1 MAWMQLAASVLGGMY
16 ANKQAKKAQGAANQ
30 QADWAYEQSRPQNY
44 QGMFGGYNT
53 ESGEYLNEDMQAR
66 MDRYMSRSDA
76 TGAQIGNY
84 SPEEYAQNM
93 YDMDLQ
99 MLNPEL
105 AQQSSAQEARLLA
118 QGRLGTTGGAGAQ
131 GGMMQAQN
139 MTRLGL
145 RRDSY
150 NKSQMQLDNM
160 RRRQQEDATFGMGI
174 GSLASGYG
182 AQSLNFANQRGQN
195 AWKAANMKS
204 GAALGR
210 AGANAGFINSA
221 LGGFNSQGYGKD
233 GKNNMWSQ
241 MEDSLGGMF
250 GGGGGPSTLGPGS
263 MGPGSVKNDYG
274 LGGGMNNITDMRAIP
289 PWEQYQRQNPGNY

>member
-1 MAWMQLAASVLGGMY
+1 MSAWMQLGASVLGGIF
-16 ANKQAKKAQGAANQ
+16 ANKQAKKAQQSANQ
-30 QADWAYEQSRPQNY
+30 QADWAYGQSRPQNY

-53 ESGEYLNEDMQAR
+53 ETGEYLNEDMQAR
-66 MDRYMSRSDA
+66 MDAYMNRADA

-93 YDMDLQ
+93 YNMDLQ

-131 GGMMQAQN
+131 GGLMQAQN

-150 NKSQMQLDNM
+150 NKSQQQLDAM

-174 GSLASGYG
+174 GNLASGYG
-182 AQSLNFANQRGQN
+182 AQSLNFANQRAQN
-195 AWKAANMKS
+195 AWLAANMKS
-204 GAALGR
+204 GAATNR

-221 LGGFNSQGYGKD
+221 LGSFSSQGYGED
-233 GKNNMWSQ
+233 GKNNMYSQ
-241 MEDSLGGMF
+241 LAGLF
-250 GGGGGPSTLGPGS
+250 GGDGNQGNVNQGS
-263 MGPGSVKNDYG
+263 PPLNYAAYNAANVRNNYG
-274 LGGGMNNITDMRAIP
+274 FGGGMN
-289 PWEQYQRQNPGNY
+289 RQQPSFSGQFLGRGYAP

>member
-1 MAWMQLAASVLGGMY
+1 
-16 ANKQAKKAQGAANQ
+16 
-30 QADWAYEQSRPQNY
+30 
-44 QGMFGGYNT
+44 
-53 ESGEYLNEDMQAR
+53 
-66 MDRYMSRSDA
+66 
-76 TGAQIGNY
+76 
-84 SPEEYAQNM
+84 
-93 YDMDLQ
+93 

-118 QGRLGTTGGAGAQ
+118 QGRLGTTGGGGAQ
-131 GGMMQAQN
+131 GGLMQAQN

-195 AWKAANMKS
+195 AWNAANMRS

-210 AGANAGFINSA
+210 AGANAGMIGSA
-221 LGGFNSQGYGKD
+221 LQGFNSQEG
-233 GKNNMWSQ
+233 MTFA
-241 MEDSLGGMF
+241 SLF
-250 GGGGGPSTLGPGS
+250 GGGSQTPSN
-263 MGPGSVKNDYG
+263 MGTSSSSSPNYNVRNDYG
-274 LGGGMNNITDMRAIP
+274 FGGGTSTAQQPNFFGQFLRGG
-289 PWEQYQRQNPGNY
+289 YQR

>member
-1 MAWMQLAASVLGGMY
+1 MQLAASVLGGMY
-16 ANKQAKKAQGAANQ
+16 ANKQAKKAQNSANQ
-30 QADWAYEQSRPQNY
+30 NADFAYNESRPQNY

-53 ESGEYLNEDMQAR
+53 ESGEYLNEDMQGR
-66 MDRYMSRSDA
+66 MDRYMARSDA

-105 AQQSSAQEARLLA
+105 QQQSLDNEARLLA
-118 QGRLGTTGGAGAQ
+118 QGRLGSTGGAGQTQ
-131 GGMMQAQN
+131 GLMQAQN

-160 RRRQQEDATFGMGI
+160 RRRQQEDMSMGLGI
-174 GSLASGYG
+174 GGLASGYG

-195 AWKAANMKS
+195 AWQSAQMKS

-210 AGANAGFINSA
+210 AGANSA
-221 LGGFNSQGYGKD
+221 LIGSALKGFNAQEG
-233 GKNNMWSQ
+233 
-241 MEDSLGGMF
+241 MEFSNPFAGIFGAGGMF
-250 GGGGGPSTLGPGS
+250 GGGAG
-263 MGPGSVKNDYG
+263 
-274 LGGGMNNITDMRAIP
+274 
-289 PWEQYQRQNPGNY
+289 QYQKPRRMATTPNQYDGNY

>member
-1 MAWMQLAASVLGGMY
+1 MAWAQLAASVLGGIY
-16 ANKQAKKAQGAANQ
+16 ANRQAKKAQNSANQ
-30 QADWAYEQSRPQNY
+30 QADFAYNESRPQNY

-53 ESGEYLNEDMQAR
+53 ESGEYLNEGMQGR
-66 MDRYMSRSDA
+66 MDAYMNRADA
-76 TGAQIGNY
+76 TGAQIGDY

-105 AQQSSAQEARLLA
+105 EQQSLNNESRLLS
-118 QGRLGTTGGAGAQ
+118 QGRLGSTGGAGQTQ
-131 GGMMQAQN
+131 GLMQAQN

-160 RRRQQEDATFGMGI
+160 RRRQQEDMSMGLGI
-174 GSLASGYG
+174 GGLASGYG

-195 AWKAANMKS
+195 AWQSAQMKS

-210 AGANAGFINSA
+210 AGANSA
-221 LGGFNSQGYGKD
+221 LIGSALKGFNSQEGMGF
-233 GKNNMWSQ
+233 GN
-241 MEDSLGGMF
+241 LFGAGGMF
-250 GGGGGPSTLGPGS
+250 GQAQPTNSQSYLGRTYGRESYGPGR
-263 MGPGSVKNDYG
+263 GD
-274 LGGGMNNITDMRAIP
+274 R
-289 PWEQYQRQNPGNY
+289 

>member
-150 NKSQMQLDNM
+150 NKSQQQLDNM
-160 RRRQQEDATFGMGI
+160 RRRQQEDMSMGLGFGGLTQQYAAN
-174 GSLASGYG
+174 SYNQ
-182 AQSLNFANQRGQN
+182 AQLRGNN
-195 AWKAANMKS
+195 AWRSANMKS
-204 GAALGR
+204 GAAANR
-210 AGANAGFINSA
+210 AGANTLAMSGLMGSFGKLNF
-221 LGGFNSQGYGKD
+221 GGNNSQNAQAVRNGTGY
-233 GKNNMWSQ
+233 S
-241 MEDSLGGMF
+241 
-250 GGGGGPSTLGPGS
+250 
-263 MGPGSVKNDYG
+263 
-274 LGGGMNNITDMRAIP
+274 
-289 PWEQYQRQNPGNY
+289 QYQDAMRGGQYFPK

>member
-1 MAWMQLAASVLGGMY
+1 MSAWMQLGASVLGGIF
-16 ANKQAKKAQGAANQ
+16 ANRQAKKAQQSANQ

-66 MDRYMSRSDA
+66 MDRYMARSDA

-93 YDMDLQ
+93 YNMDLQ

-131 GGMMQAQN
+131 GGLMQAQN

-150 NKSQMQLDNM
+150 NKSQQQLDAM

-195 AWKAANMKS
+195 AWQAANMKS

-221 LGGFNSQGYGKD
+221 LGGFSSQGYGEG
-233 GKNNMWSQ
+233 GKNNMYSQ
-241 MEDSLGGMF
+241 LAGMF

-263 MGPGSVKNDYG
+263 SSPNYNVRNDYG
-274 LGGGMNNITDMRAIP
+274 FGGGMNNITDMRAIP
-289 PWEQYQRQNPGNY
+289 PWERNSGYIQ

>member
-1 MAWMQLAASVLGGMY
+1 MQLAASVLGGMY
-16 ANKQAKKAQGAANQ
+16 ANKQAKKAQQSANQ

-53 ESGEYLNEDMQAR
+53 ESGEYLNEDMQGR
-66 MDRYMSRSDA
+66 MDRYMARSDA

-195 AWKAANMKS
+195 AWQAANMKS

-210 AGANAGFINSA
+210 AGANAGMIGSA
-221 LGGFNSQGYGKD
+221 LQGFNSQDGMTFENLFGGASQTPINTGPGSSSPNYNVRNDYG
-233 GKNNMWSQ
+233 
-241 MEDSLGGMF
+241 F
-250 GGGGGPSTLGPGS
+250 GGGTNTTQQPNFFGQFLRGG
-263 MGPGSVKNDYG
+263 
-274 LGGGMNNITDMRAIP
+274 
-289 PWEQYQRQNPGNY
+289 YQR

>member
-44 QGMFGGYNT
+44 QGMFGGYDT
-53 ESGEYLNEDMQAR
+53 ESGEYLNEDMQGY
-66 MDRYMSRSDA
+66 MDDYMRRA
-76 TGAQIGNY
+76 QETGSQIGNY
-84 SPEEYAQNM
+84 SPEQYAQNM
-93 YDMDLQ
+93 YDTDLA

-150 NKSQMQLDNM
+150 NKSQQQLDAM
-160 RRRQQEDATFGMGI
+160 RRRQQEDMSYGMGI
-174 GSLASGYG
+174 GNLASGYG
-182 AQSLNFANQRGQN
+182 AQSLNFANQAGQN
-195 AWKAANMKS
+195 AWQAANMKS
-204 GAALGR
+204 GAALGK
-210 AGANAGFINSA
+210 AGANAGMIGSA
-221 LGGFNSQGYGKD
+221 LQGFNSQD
-233 GKNNMWSQ
+233 GMQFSNPFAR
-241 MEDSLGGMF
+241 GGMF
-250 GGGGGPSTLGPGS
+250 GPAQSNYINNQSLLGSYSNNYGPGR
-263 MGPGSVKNDYG
+263 GD
-274 LGGGMNNITDMRAIP
+274 R
-289 PWEQYQRQNPGNY
+289 

>member
-30 QADWAYEQSRPQNY
+30 QADWAYQQSRPQNY

-53 ESGEYLNEDMQAR
+53 ESGEYLNEDMQGR
-66 MDRYMSRSDA
+66 MDNYFNRADQ

-84 SPEEYAQNM
+84 SPEQYAQNM

-131 GGMMQAQN
+131 GGLMQAQN

-150 NKSQMQLDNM
+150 NKSQQQLDNM
-160 RRRQQEDATFGMGI
+160 RRRQQEDMGFGLGLGQMAG
-174 GSLASGYG
+174 GY
-182 AQSLNFANQRGQN
+182 ANQSLNFANQRGQN
-195 AWKAANMKS
+195 AWQAANMKS

-210 AGANAGFINSA
+210 AGAMAGMIGSG
-221 LGGFNSQGYGKD
+221 LQGFNSQEGTGDGLSGWWQSMQNKQQYNNNANMDGY
-233 GKNNMWSQ
+233 
-241 MEDSLGGMF
+241 
-250 GGGGGPSTLGPGS
+250 
-263 MGPGSVKNDYG
+263 
-274 LGGGMNNITDMRAIP
+274 
-289 PWEQYQRQNPGNY
+289 

>member
-1 MAWMQLAASVLGGMY
+1 MSGWMQLGASVLGGIF
-16 ANKQAKKAQGAANQ
+16 ANRQAKKAQGAANQ
-30 QADWAYEQSRPQNY
+30 QADWAYQQSRPQNY

-131 GGMMQAQN
+131 GGLMQAQN

-150 NKSQMQLDNM
+150 NKSQQQLDAM
-160 RRRQQEDATFGMGI
+160 RRRQQEDMGFGLGLGQMAG
-174 GSLASGYG
+174 GY
-182 AQSLNFANQRGQN
+182 ANQSLNFANQRGQN
-195 AWKAANMKS
+195 AWQAANMKS

-210 AGANAGFINSA
+210 AGAMAGMIGSG
-221 LGGFNSQGYGKD
+221 LQGFNSQEG
-233 GKNNMWSQ
+233 
-241 MEDSLGGMF
+241 MEFSNPFAGMF
-250 GGGGGPSTLGPGS
+250 GGNKTPYRTQG
-263 MGPGSVKNDYG
+263 
-274 LGGGMNNITDMRAIP
+274 
-289 PWEQYQRQNPGNY
+289 NPNL

>member
-1 MAWMQLAASVLGGMY
+1 MSAWMQLGASVLGGIF
-16 ANKQAKKAQGAANQ
+16 ANRQAKKAQQSANQ
-30 QADWAYEQSRPQNY
+30 QADWAYQQSRPQNY

-66 MDRYMSRSDA
+66 MDNYFNRADQ

-84 SPEEYAQNM
+84 SPEQYAQNM

-131 GGMMQAQN
+131 GGLMQAQN

-150 NKSQMQLDNM
+150 NKSQQQLDNM
-160 RRRQQEDATFGMGI
+160 RRRQQEDMGFGLGLGQMAG
-174 GSLASGYG
+174 GY
-182 AQSLNFANQRGQN
+182 ANQSLNFANQRGQN
-195 AWKAANMKS
+195 AWQAANMKS

-210 AGANAGFINSA
+210 AGAMAGMIGSG
-221 LGGFNSQGYGKD
+221 LQGFNSQEG
-233 GKNNMWSQ
+233 
-241 MEDSLGGMF
+241 MEFSNPFAGMF
-250 GGGGGPSTLGPGS
+250 GGNRQPQTYNTQGGNP
-263 MGPGSVKNDYG
+263 YG
-274 LGGGMNNITDMRAIP
+274 
-289 PWEQYQRQNPGNY
+289 YK

>member
-1 MAWMQLAASVLGGMY
+1 MAAWMQLAASVLGSMY
-16 ANKQAKKAQGAANQ
+16 ANKQAKKAQQSANQ

-53 ESGEYLNEDMQAR
+53 ESGEYLNEDMQGR
-66 MDRYMSRSDA
+66 MDRYMARSDA

-150 NKSQMQLDNM
+150 NKSQQQLDNM
-160 RRRQQEDATFGMGI
+160 RRRQQEDMSMGLGFGGLTQQYAAN
-174 GSLASGYG
+174 SYNQ
-182 AQSLNFANQRGQN
+182 AQLRGNN
-195 AWKAANMKS
+195 AWRSANMKS
-204 GAALGR
+204 GAAANR
-210 AGANAGFINSA
+210 AGANTLAMSGLMGSFGKLNF
-221 LGGFNSQGYGKD
+221 GGNNSQNAQAVRNGTGY
-233 GKNNMWSQ
+233 S
-241 MEDSLGGMF
+241 
-250 GGGGGPSTLGPGS
+250 
-263 MGPGSVKNDYG
+263 
-274 LGGGMNNITDMRAIP
+274 
-289 PWEQYQRQNPGNY
+289 QYQDAMRGGQYFPK

>member
-1 MAWMQLAASVLGGMY
+1 MQLAASVLGGMY

-131 GGMMQAQN
+131 GGLMQAQN

-150 NKSQMQLDNM
+150 NKSQQQLDNM

-195 AWKAANMKS
+195 AWQAANMKS

-210 AGANAGFINSA
+210 AGANAGMIGSA
-221 LGGFNSQGYGKD
+221 LQGFNSQD
-233 GKNNMWSQ
+233 GMSFGN
-241 MEDSLGGMF
+241 F
-250 GGGGGPSTLGPGS
+250 GGLFGPQRPAGSVDGRLTTAQTPYSGVRGSDYYRTS
-263 MGPGSVKNDYG
+263 MGK
-274 LGGGMNNITDMRAIP
+274 
-289 PWEQYQRQNPGNY
+289 

>member
-30 QADWAYEQSRPQNY
+30 QADWAYQQSRPQNY

-53 ESGEYLNEDMQAR
+53 ESGEYLNEDMQGR
-66 MDRYMSRSDA
+66 MDNYFNRADQ

-84 SPEEYAQNM
+84 SPEQYAQNM

-131 GGMMQAQN
+131 GGLMQAQN

-150 NKSQMQLDNM
+150 NKSQQQLDAM
-160 RRRQQEDATFGMGI
+160 RRRQQEDMGFGLGLGQMAG
-174 GSLASGYG
+174 GY
-182 AQSLNFANQRGQN
+182 ANQSLNFANQRGQN
-195 AWKAANMKS
+195 AWQAANMKS

-210 AGANAGFINSA
+210 AGAMAGMIGSG
-221 LGGFNSQGYGKD
+221 LQGFNSQD
-233 GKNNMWSQ
+233 G
-241 MEDSLGGMF
+241 MEFSNPFAGMF
-250 GGGGGPSTLGPGS
+250 GGSRQPQTYNTQGGNP
-263 MGPGSVKNDYG
+263 YG
-274 LGGGMNNITDMRAIP
+274 
-289 PWEQYQRQNPGNY
+289 YK

>member
-1 MAWMQLAASVLGGMY
+1 MQLAASVLGGMY

-150 NKSQMQLDNM
+150 NKSQQQLDAM
-160 RRRQQEDATFGMGI
+160 RRRQQEDMSYGMGI
-174 GSLASGYG
+174 GNLASGYG
-182 AQSLNFANQRGQN
+182 TQSLNFANQRGQN
-195 AWKAANMKS
+195 AWQAANMKS

-210 AGANAGFINSA
+210 AGANAGMIGSA
-221 LGGFNSQGYGKD
+221 LQGFNSQEGMKFT
-233 GKNNMWSQ
+233 NPFA
-241 MEDSLGGMF
+241 GMF
-250 GGGGGPSTLGPGS
+250 GGGNQPNYNYTT
-263 MGPGSVKNDYG
+263 K
-274 LGGGMNNITDMRAIP
+274 
-289 PWEQYQRQNPGNY
+289 YQSQNQMDGY

>member
-1 MAWMQLAASVLGGMY
+1 MSAWMQLGASVLGGIF
-16 ANKQAKKAQGAANQ
+16 ANRQAKKAQQSANQ
-30 QADWAYEQSRPQNY
+30 QADWAYQQSRPQNY

-53 ESGEYLNEDMQAR
+53 ESGEYLNEDMQGR
-66 MDRYMSRSDA
+66 MDNYFNRADQ

-84 SPEEYAQNM
+84 SPEQYAQNM

-131 GGMMQAQN
+131 GGLMQAQN

-150 NKSQMQLDNM
+150 NKSQQQLDNM
-160 RRRQQEDATFGMGI
+160 RRRQQEDMGFGLGLGQMAG
-174 GSLASGYG
+174 GY
-182 AQSLNFANQRGQN
+182 ANQSLNFANQRGQN
-195 AWKAANMKS
+195 AWNAANMRS

-210 AGANAGFINSA
+210 AGAMAGMIGSG
-221 LGGFNSQGYGKD
+221 LQGFNSQEG
-233 GKNNMWSQ
+233 
-241 MEDSLGGMF
+241 MEFSNPFAGMF
-250 GGGGGPSTLGPGS
+250 GGNRQPQTYNTQGGNP
-263 MGPGSVKNDYG
+263 YG
-274 LGGGMNNITDMRAIP
+274 
-289 PWEQYQRQNPGNY
+289 YK

>member
-1 MAWMQLAASVLGGMY
+1 MQLAASVLGGLY
-16 ANKQAKKAQGAANQ
+16 ANKQAKKAQNSANQ
-30 QADWAYEQSRPQNY
+30 QADFAYNESRPQNY

-53 ESGEYLNEDMQAR
+53 ETGEYLNEGMQGR
-66 MDRYMSRSDA
+66 MDAYMNRSDA

-105 AQQSSAQEARLLA
+105 EQQSLANEARLLS
-118 QGRLGTTGGAGAQ
+118 QGRLGSTGGAGQTQ
-131 GGMMQAQN
+131 GLMQAQN

-160 RRRQQEDATFGMGI
+160 RRRQQEDMSMGLGI
-174 GSLASGYG
+174 GGLAAGYG
-182 AQSLNFANQRGQN
+182 QQSLNFANQRAAN
-195 AWKAANMKS
+195 AWQSAGMKS

-210 AGANAGFINSA
+210 AGAMSSMIGSG
-221 LGGFNSQGYGKD
+221 LQGFNSQSGMEFTNPFAGLFSGRTQPQTYNTQGGNPYGYK
-233 GKNNMWSQ
+233 
-241 MEDSLGGMF
+241 
-250 GGGGGPSTLGPGS
+250 
-263 MGPGSVKNDYG
+263 
-274 LGGGMNNITDMRAIP
+274 
-289 PWEQYQRQNPGNY
+289 

>member
-1 MAWMQLAASVLGGMY
+1 MAWAQLAASVLGGIY
-16 ANKQAKKAQGAANQ
+16 ANRQAKKAQNSANQ
-30 QADWAYEQSRPQNY
+30 QADFAYNESRPQNY

-53 ESGEYLNEDMQAR
+53 ESGEYLNEGMQGR
-66 MDRYMSRSDA
+66 MDAYMNRADA
-76 TGAQIGNY
+76 TGAQIGDY

-105 AQQSSAQEARLLA
+105 EQQSLNNESRLLS
-118 QGRLGTTGGAGAQ
+118 QGRLGSTGGAGQTQ
-131 GGMMQAQN
+131 GLMQAQN

-160 RRRQQEDATFGMGI
+160 RRRQQEDMGYGISI
-174 GSLASGYG
+174 GGLASGYG

-195 AWKAANMKS
+195 AWNSANMKS

-210 AGANAGFINSA
+210 AGANSMFAANA
-221 LGGFNSQGYGKD
+221 VQGFNGQK
-233 GKNNMWSQ
+233 
-241 MEDSLGGMF
+241 GMDKQ
-250 GGGGGPSTLGPGS
+250 LGS
-263 MGPGSVKNDYG
+263 MWNRYFPQSTATSG
-274 LGGGMNNITDMRAIP
+274 LGTNMNDNNI
-289 PWEQYQRQNPGNY
+289 Y